1 MAKKFYWLKLNED
14 FFRQP
19 RIKKLRRIANGE
31 IKTVKI
37 GRTIR
42 ISEYEVERLKR
53 GE

>member
-1 MAKKFYWLKLNED
+1 MYTTKELAEMFKVTE
-14 FFRQP
+14 RT
-19 RIKKLRRIANGE
+19 IKNWIANGE